1 MSSNRRLLAAFALLG
16 AMAAPMALAEIEG
29 DRFESSVWRVQM
41 TAPANWQLTEQTAYP
56 SLLLRLERR
65 DPRGLM
71 LLGAEKV
78 AEGTSTRDYAKQVSE
93 KLEALRF
100 EVRAPQ
106 LHTTT
111 GAAILDFQNG
121 SAFLRQALLVKGT
134 IAYSLTLSA
143 ADARTR
149 GSHLRAFDAALR
161 SIRPLRGAAPP
172 PPEAKEP

>member
-1 MSSNRRLLAAFALLG
+1 MPSIRRLAAAV
-16 AMAAPMALAEIEG
+16 AVIAATATAGLAEIQG
-29 DRFESSVWRVQM
+29 DQFESSKWRVAM
-41 TAPANWQLTEQTAYP
+41 TAPVNWQLTEQTAYP

-78 AEGTSTRDYAKQVSE
+78 AAGTSTKDYVE
-93 KLEALRF
+93 GVRERLGELRF
-100 EVRAPQ
+100 EVRAAQ

-111 GAAILDFQNG
+111 GAAIIDFDNG
-121 SAFLRQALLVKGT
+121 TAFLRQALLVKGT

-161 SIRPLRGAAPP
+161 SIRPLRGPAPADD
-172 PPEAKEP
+172 EAKAK